1 MVIKLLSLLFGYV
14 RITVRGSTIERFLNI
29 CIKNE
34 IKLYKIERKDEV
46 CMCASL
52 SISDFRKLMHYMGR
66 TGCHVHITR
75 KIGLPFF
82 TYKLRKRYALWF
94 GTVIAILLF
103 FILTNCIWVID
114 IQISG
119 KVDLSELRKNL
130 NAAGAYTGV
139 PIYFIDENKITQ
151 TVKHNMKTLDYISVS
166 RLGNRLIIQAIDDN
180 DAPEIQDDKAVTGI
194 VASYDGVITNM
205 DVKGGYPLVKVGD
218 AVLKGDKLV
227 TALTP
232 PTTEQGTGHI
242 GHSIASITADTLRTE
257 QSMTSLTRLK
267 KEYTGKTKTQF
278 AILIGNFRINL
289 YLGTGISGI
298 GWEKTVSETQ
308 LHIGEGTYFP
318 IKIIKQDYKK
328 YNITEIAYPVEVIEQ
343 EILENAKA
351 RLENI
356 MLSGEIKTLSYTSEK
371 KDDALILN
379 ITAHCTEDIASEI
392 SEEGLTLPQKQTENP
407 SE

>member
-1 MVIKLLSLLFGYV
+1 MIIKLLSLLFGNL
-14 RITVRGSTIERFLNI
+14 RIIVHGSTIERFLNM

-46 CMCASL
+46 CMCASV
-52 SISDFRKLMHYMGR
+52 SISDFRKLLHYMGR
-66 TGCHVHITR
+66 TGCHVHITK

-82 TYKLRKRYALWF
+82 IYKFRKRYALWI
-94 GTVIAILLF
+94 GTILAILLF
-103 FILTNCIWVID
+103 LALTNCIWVID
-114 IQISG
+114 IQTSG
-119 KVDLSELRKNL
+119 QVDLSELRKNL
-130 NAAGAYTGV
+130 NNAGAYTGV
-139 PIYFIDENKITQ
+139 PIYFIDETKIAQ
-151 TVKHNMKTLDYISVS
+151 TVKFNMKTLDYISVS
-166 RLGNRLIIQAIDDN
+166 RLGNRLIIQAINDI
-180 DAPEIQDDKAVTGI
+180 DAPKIQDDKSVTGI
-194 VASYDGVITNM
+194 VASYDGVITKM

-218 AVLKGDKLV
+218 AVLQGDKLV

-242 GHSIASITADTLRTE
+242 GHSIASITANTLRNE
-257 QSMTSLTRLK
+257 QSITSLTRLK

-318 IKIIKQDYKK
+318 IKIIKQNYRK
-328 YNITEIAYPVEVIEQ
+328 YDTTEITYPKGVIEQ
-343 EILENAKA
+343 EMLENAKA
-351 RLENI
+351 RLENT
-356 MLSGEIKTLSYTSEK
+356 MVSGEINTLSYTSEK
-371 KDDALILN
+371 KDNALIFN
-379 ITAHCTEDIASEI
+379 ITAHCTEDIATEI
-392 SEEGLTLPQKQTENP
+392 SEEGITLPEKQTEVP